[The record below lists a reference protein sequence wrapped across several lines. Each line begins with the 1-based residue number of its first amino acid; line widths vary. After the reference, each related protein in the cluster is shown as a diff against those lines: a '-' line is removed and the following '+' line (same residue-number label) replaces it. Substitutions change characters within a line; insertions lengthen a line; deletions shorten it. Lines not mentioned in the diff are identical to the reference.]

1 MSDMHQKP
9 DHPPGNTAIERS
21 RSIEERLAYYAYL
34 EENTY
39 DAFIVTDENL
49 LVKVWNRGAE
59 RMYGWKAD
67 EVLGRHIWEAVPLE
81 MSEEE
86 RGEVLRELSER
97 GQYRVEA
104 ITYAKD
110 GTPVWVE
117 GITIALR
124 GGEPEEDRI
133 TSYVNIRRDISE
145 RKRFEEE
152 QQCLVNIVQ
161 NFSDFVGIA
170 DLDWRATFLNEAG
183 QKLVGLDG
191 IEEVRRTWMLDY
203 FMPEDR
209 AFVEELVPVILE
221 EGRWRGELR
230 LRNFQTGEPIPV
242 QWDAFRIDDP
252 DTGEPIGLATV
263 TRDLTETKRAEERL
277 LTARKKERSRIARDL
292 HDEALQDL
300 AGAMAEAQLARRATT
315 GETELSEALKRVE
328 QRIRGAVYDLSLKR
342 ERAKPFTE
350 LLRDLVE
357 LQRSLAADA
366 DVRLELED
374 SEFSE
379 LLGDR
384 GRELLRI
391 IGEALANARRHS
403 GARNILV
410 RVWRS
415 GDVLLAEVDDD
426 GRGFDPARVGS
437 ATTTG
442 GTSLRGMRER
452 ARALGATFK
461 IESEP
466 AMGTRVCFE
475 LALKENQ
482 EAPGGKVRVLLVED
496 HAAVREAISSAFE
509 QERGFEVVG
518 QAESLAEARRLLADG
533 PVDVAIVDLGLP
545 DGNGEDLI
553 KELGESNQQTQAL
566 VLSASRD
573 HAQIARAVEAG
584 AAGVLGK
591 TTHLDE
597 VVESVRRLRAG
608 ETLIPLEEVVEL
620 LRFAGTKREEEYEAR
635 QAIAR
640 LSTRE
645 MEVLQL
651 LAQGLDSEGIAEQL
665 HISLRT
671 ERNHMASVLRKL
683 GVHSQLQALIF
694 ALRYGMVEI
703 P

>member
-9 DHPPGNTAIERS
+9 ELPSGSTAEKCS
-21 RSIEERLAYYAYL
+21 RSIEERLAYYAHL

-39 DAFIVTDENL
+39 DACIATDENL

-59 RMYGWKAD
+59 RMYGVRA
-67 EVLGRHIWEAVPLE
+67 EEALGRDAREVVTLE
-81 MSEEE
+81 MSDEELA
-86 RGEVLRELSER
+86 GALREIAGSSRL
-97 GQYRVEA
+97 RVEQVQHRG
-104 ITYAKD
+104 D
-110 GTPVWVE
+110 GTPIYVDSL
-117 GITIALR
+117 TIAMR
-124 GGEPEEDRI
+124 DEQGEI
-133 TSYVNIRRDISE
+133 TGYLVINRDI
-145 RKRFEEE
+145 
-152 QQCLVNIVQ
+152 
-161 NFSDFVGIA
+161 
-170 DLDWRATFLNEAG
+170 
-183 QKLVGLDG
+183 
-191 IEEVRRTWMLDY
+191 
-203 FMPEDR
+203 
-209 AFVEELVPVILE
+209 
-221 EGRWRGELR
+221 
-230 LRNFQTGEPIPV
+230 
-242 QWDAFRIDDP
+242 
-252 DTGEPIGLATV
+252 
-263 TRDLTETKRAEERL
+263 TEIKRAEERL
-277 LTARKKERSRIARDL
+277 ETAREGERSRIARDL

-315 GETELSEALKRVE
+315 GETELSERLGRLSEALKRVE
-328 QRIRGAVYDLSLKR
+328 QRIRGAVYDLSLES
-342 ERAKPFTE
+342 ERDKPFAK

-357 LQRSLAADA
+357 LQRSSTADA

-374 SEFSE
+374 GEFSE
-379 LLGDR
+379 LLGDT

-403 GARNILV
+403 GARNVLV

-415 GDVLLAEVDDD
+415 GDMLLAEVDDD
-426 GRGFDPARVGS
+426 GRGFDPARVSS

-442 GTSLRGMRER
+442 GTGLRGMCER
-452 ARALGATFK
+452 ARALGATIK

-496 HAAVREAISSAFE
+496 HAAVREAISSALE

-545 DGNGEDLI
+545 DGNGGDLI

-573 HAQIARAVEAG
+573 RAQIARAVEAG
-584 AAGVLGK
+584 AVGVLNK
-591 TTHLDE
+591 TTNLDE

-620 LRFAGTKREEEYEAR
+620 LRFASSQREEEYEAH

-694 ALRYGMVEI
+694 ALRYGVVEI